1 MRTPAFRKAFTLI
14 ELLVVIAIIAILA
27 GMLLPALGKA
37 KAKAQGIQCMNNTR
51 QIMLAWKV
59 YSSENNDRVVN
70 NFGIDTTTAT
80 ISLGARDPVRGY
92 RNWVNNVM
100 TWGTEEYVTNRTYLT
115 KGPFA
120 PYMGKVSLGAYLC
133 PADRYLS
140 PAQKRA
146 GFTARARSLSM
157 NAFFGAYSDP
167 AESGA
172 AETLGYNR
180 YSSDFRQFLKE
191 SDIARPT
198 DMFVVLDEHPD
209 SINDGYY
216 LNNPNPYNPKTDVLT
231 QVPGGWGDLP
241 ASYHNGAGGFA
252 FSDGH
257 SEIHKWL
264 GKTSVAKVSTTGLN
278 PPALTTTLDKQDIRW
293 VLYRSSDHR

>member
-1 MRTPAFRKAFTLI
+1 
-14 ELLVVIAIIAILA
+14 
-27 GMLLPALGKA
+27 
-37 KAKAQGIQCMNNTR
+37 
-51 QIMLAWKV
+51 
-59 YSSENNDRVVN
+59 
-70 NFGIDTTTAT
+70 
-80 ISLGARDPVRGY
+80 
-92 RNWVNNVM
+92 
-100 TWGTEEYVTNRTYLT
+100 
-115 KGPFA
+115 
-120 PYMGKVSLGAYLC
+120 
-133 PADRYLS
+133 
-140 PAQKRA
+140 
-146 GFTARARSLSM
+146 M

-167 AESGA
+167 AEA
-172 AETLGYNR
+172 AAPETLGYNR

-216 LNNPNPYNPKTDVLT
+216 LNNPSPYNPKTDVVT
-231 QVPGGWGDLP
+231 QVPSSWGDLP

-264 GKTSVAKVSTTGLN
+264 GKTAGVKVTTTGLN
-278 PPALTTTLDKQDIRW
+278 APSLTSNLDKQDIRW